1 MLVNLELTHVRIGPR
16 FSIVASEFW
25 WFMAVLGGGA
35 RRGLDEQL
43 ISGIDG
49 VHHVWPGIGAGELA
63 IDTCA
68 NRSSFLHYCCILLLF
83 LFAVFCVLKAQGT
96 MEEKSNK

>member
-1 MLVNLELTHVRIGPR
+1 MVYGI
-16 FSIVASEFW
+16 F
-25 WFMAVLGGGA
+25 GGA
-35 RRGLDEQL
+35 RRGLAEQL

-49 VHHVWPGIGAGELA
+49 TRHFWIGIGVVELA

-68 NRSSFLHYCCILLLF
+68 NRTSFLHYCYILLLF
-83 LFAVFCVLKAQGT
+83 LFAVFCVLKPQGI